1 MAEEWVRDARPVRRV
16 ERDPA
21 ATVPAQ
27 GWPLTVPAVA
37 QLLADGLDLAPGVTF
52 LVGENG
58 SGKSTLVEG
67 VAEAFGLNAEGGT
80 PYGRHRTRPSESP
93 LGSWLRLVRG
103 AGAPRWG
110 FFLRAESMHGYYT
123 YLEQEAGRSGYHELS
138 HGESFLEL
146 VAQHLDNPGLHCL
159 DEPEAALSFTSVLAL
174 VGRLDALAR
183 TGGQVLCATP
193 LPRALRAAG
202 RPDPRGRPLG
212 ACGRAPGTTCCSSST
227 AAASWLRPRGTCG
240 TWSTEPRVSRPGRPG
255 RRARRRRSRRA
266 RRRPRTRCSRG
277 RRRPS
282 PPGGPRAARRPTAA
296 RRSCCPPG

>member
-1 MAEEWVRDARPVRRV
+1 MGPRRPPGAPRRARP
-16 ERDPA
+16 
-21 ATVPAQ
+21 
-27 GWPLTVPAVA
+27 
-37 QLLADGLDLAPGVTF
+37 
-52 LVGENG
+52 G
-58 SGKSTLVEG
+58 SD
-67 VAEAFGLNAEGGT
+67 
-80 PYGRHRTRPSESP
+80 
-93 LGSWLRLVRG
+93 G
-103 AGAPRWG
+103 AGAGLAAHGPGGGPAARRRTGPGARGDVPGGRERLGQVDAGRGGGGGVRPERRGRDPLRTAPDPALGVTAGVLAAAGPRCG
-110 FFLRAESMHGYYT
+110 RAALGVLPAGREHARLLHLPGAGGRAGRLPRAEPRRVVPG
-123 YLEQEAGRSGYHELS
+123 AGRAAPRQPRTALPRR
-138 HGESFLEL
+138 
-146 VAQHLDNPGLHCL
+146 A
-159 DEPEAALSFTSVLAL
+159 EAALSFTSVLAL

-282 PPGGPRAARRPTAA
+282 PRGGPRAARRPTAA